1 MDYDVFGIWRVSRER
16 CATTE
21 SFNSYEKKKEA
32 NIEEIKK
39 RLKGRSLSQNFRFF
53 AYDKQ
58 VRTWGDSTFSCC
70 DYLSREP
77 KNPDGFLE
85 KFVTMDGSKNWMLL
99 LYIIA
104 LLCYDTCGNA
114 FVCLLYSEAEKLFR
128 QEENSD
134 FCVCSFYAWNRIV
147 SDNLGM

>member
-1 MDYDVFGIWRVSRER
+1 M
-16 CATTE
+16 
-21 SFNSYEKKKEA
+21 
-32 NIEEIKK
+32 
-39 RLKGRSLSQNFRFF
+39 SQNFRFF

-99 LYIIA
+99 LYTSLYYAMILVGM
-104 LLCYDTCGNA
+104 LLSVCYT
-114 FVCLLYSEAEKLFR
+114 VRQKKLFR